1 MGSFCHF
8 LIPVSRINNVMQLSI
23 LPNIAGDKTCVDA
36 FALSE
41 GIFKGFHI
49 AIPLQN

>member
-8 LIPVSRINNVMQLSI
+8 LIPMSRINNVMQLSCN
-23 LPNIAGDKTCVDA
+23 PAKPCWRDA

-41 GIFKGFHI
+41 VIFSGFHI